1 MSSILKVDTIQNTA
15 GAAPFITSLG
25 MKAKYFN
32 CNVSGNYTSGGT
44 RTYTL
49 SNFAGDGAS
58 VSSNTITITEAGVYL
73 LQKCYSCTSTTDANA
88 RWQENYIYIND
99 SKVLDIRQ
107 FVINVDSNYE
117 YYNIN
122 GSIIKSL
129 SVGDEIELRG
139 NGQNNWTINAGTLGS
154 NFFGVRLQ

>member
-15 GAAPFITSLG
+15 GAVPFITDLG
-25 MKAKYFN
+25 MKLKYFS
-32 CNVSGNYTSGGT
+32 CNVSGTYSLGAE

-49 SNFAGDGAS
+49 SNFTGDAAS

-73 LQKCYSCTSTTDANA
+73 LQKCYNCTSTSNANA
-88 RWQENYIYIND
+88 RWQENYIYINGT
-99 SKVLDIRQ
+99 KVLDVRQ
-107 FVINVDSNYE
+107 FIINVDSNYE

-129 SVGDEIELRG
+129 SVGDQIELRG
-139 NGQNNWTINAGTLGS
+139 NGQNNWVINAGTLGS
-154 NFFGVRLQ
+154 NFFGLKLQ